1 MCCLSH
7 HKGSFQPSARL
18 QLPSSRYSSPKL
30 GPWKTSCPGC
40 QHYSLLQQLTLAEA
54 TSSPSHALG
63 FGVRRK
69 LISNLPACHLA
80 GVDFIPIVVET
91 LGGWCPDAIS
101 TIRLIGRALGQR
113 LNSTNTVDTTKH
125 LFGRLAI
132 ALWRGNAGLWMHRHP
147 TLPLSIDGLV

>member
-69 LISNLPACHLA
+69 LISNLPAYHLA

-91 LGGWCPDAIS
+91 LGGWCYFHHSLDRSCPR
-101 TIRLIGRALGQR
+101 T
-113 LNSTNTVDTTKH
+113 TTKLH
-125 LFGRLAI
+125 QHCGHDETPFWSSCYSPVARKRRSVDA
-132 ALWRGNAGLWMHRHP
+132 P
-147 TLPLSIDGLV
+147 TSYPPSFH